1 MTRYYGNTG
10 RREHFPEPE
19 PELQSA
25 LAQPREKP
33 PRHNSGRGGSQSFDF
48 SKLLSRFSLS
58 NLEQEDLLLMLVVYL
73 LYRESGD
80 TELLITLGALLFL

>member
-1 MTRYYGNTG
+1 MNRYYGNTG
-10 RREHFPEPE
+10 RHEQFPEPE
-19 PELQSA
+19 RRALPPE
-25 LAQPREKP
+25 PIEKP
-33 PRHNSGRGGSQSFDF
+33 PQPRAGRGGSQSFEL

-58 NLEQEDLLLMLVVYL
+58 NLEQEDLLLLLVVYL

>member
-1 MTRYYGNTG
+1 MNRYYGNTG

-19 PELQSA
+19 RPPLPPERQV
-25 LAQPREKP
+25 KP
-33 PRHNSGRGGSQSFDF
+33 PQPNPGRGGRLSMDL
-48 SKLLSRFSLS
+48 SKLLQRFSLS
-58 NLEQEDLLLMLVVYL
+58 NLEQEDLLLLLVVYL